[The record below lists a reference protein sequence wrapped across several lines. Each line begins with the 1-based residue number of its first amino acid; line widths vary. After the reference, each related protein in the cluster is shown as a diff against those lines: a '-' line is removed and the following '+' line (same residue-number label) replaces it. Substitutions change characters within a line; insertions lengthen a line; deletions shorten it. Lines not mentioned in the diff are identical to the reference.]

1 MLQKEPYGQSY
12 QLQKKKKTQF
22 KKGTFGEGA
31 KLAEE

>member
-12 QLQKKKKTQF
+12 QLQKKKTQF